1 MSLPPKNREP
11 LIRFKKIM
19 DMVRAGEKEQESYK
33 SRLFDLENVKEKNS
47 SSRHFKR
54 WNSDSA
60 LRIEDPDIDD
70 GTVFRKTAALSIR
83 PVLPLLL
90 PVAKDEPP
98 QPREV
103 TDEEEDSGKRDI
115 CIYALKHFSYELSLG
130 FLGYKLVR

>member
-70 GTVFRKTAALSIR
+70 GTVFRKTAALSNR

-90 PVAKDEPP
+90 PLAKDEPP

-103 TDEEEDSGKRDI
+103 TGEEEDSGKRENI
-115 CIYALKHFSYELSLG
+115 CIYALKHFSYD
-130 FLGYKLVR
+130 

>member
-90 PVAKDEPP
+90 PLAKDEPP
-98 QPREV
+98 HPREV
-103 TDEEEDSGKRDI
+103 TGEEEDSGKRENI
-115 CIYALKHFSYELSLG
+115 CIYAFKHFSYD
-130 FLGYKLVR
+130 